1 MGHLLPMLAR
11 LAALMVFCLLLP
23 PVPRAAADSPPVPSD
38 WQSPLAVEHP
48 LTGMLFRAGDGDRVA
63 PGDLVSVAA
72 EADFVLLGETH
83 DNPDHHRLQAWVLA
97 ALAAQGPRPV
107 VAFEMIDRDQA
118 DALAAYLESHPD
130 DAAGLGAA
138 LGWEESGWPEWSM
151 YRPIA
156 EAALADGLPLRAADV
171 ARATQRDVGRQGLDA
186 LPERRRRTLGL
197 DSPLPSALRKSL
209 RRELMASHCDMLPE
223 AALAPMMQVQR
234 LRDAVMADSLIAAMP
249 EAEGPVVLIAG
260 RGHVRA
266 DRGVPW
272 YLRRRLPEAEI
283 LTVGLFEVADDLR
296 DWRAYLP
303 DVPEA
308 APAAF
313 DYLWFTPRVD
323 DRDHCAEMEAR
334 IKAFGKARTEGREPP
349 AAKEPK

>member
-1 MGHLLPMLAR
+1 MLAR
-11 LAALMVFCLLLP
+11 LAALIVCLFLP
-23 PVPRAAADSPPVPSD
+23 PVPLTAAEPPPVPSD
-38 WQSPLAVEHP
+38 WQSPLAAEHP
-48 LTGMLFRAGDGDRVA
+48 LAGTLVRATEGRRVD
-63 PGDLVSVAA
+63 PGALAKAA
-72 EADFVLLGETH
+72 GAADFVLLGETH

-97 ALAAQGPRPV
+97 ALAAQGRRPV

-118 DALAAYLESHPD
+118 DALAAYLESHRD

-138 LGWEESGWPEWSM
+138 LGWEESGWPDWSM

-156 EAALADGLPLRAADV
+156 EVALAHGLPLRAADV
-171 ARATQRDVGRQGLDA
+171 ARATQRKVGRQGLDA
-186 LPERRRRTLGL
+186 LPEQRRRTLGL
-197 DSPLPSALRKSL
+197 DSPLPPALRESL

-234 LRDAVMADSLIAAMP
+234 LRDAVMADSLIAAVP
-249 EAEGPVVLIAG
+249 ESQGPVVLIAG

-296 DWRAYLP
+296 DWRAYRP
-303 DVPEA
+303 EVPEA

-313 DYLWFTPRVD
+313 DYLWFTPRAD

-334 IKAFGKARTEGREPP
+334 IKAFGKARTQGDDKGKTTAPE
-349 AAKEPK
+349 